1 MDRILLLMT
10 AHCYQDAH
18 EALESA
24 REQAAAP
31 ERLTYGLSLAEE
43 PIAEENAAMHALA
56 RPSTSVLGGTP
67 GMSWK
72 RCGRAR
78 AIS

>member
-43 PIAEENAAMHALA
+43 SKMKLEFIA
-56 RPSTSVLGGTP
+56 RTS
-67 GMSWK
+67 MN
-72 RCGRAR
+72 
-78 AIS
+78 